1 MSANSQRRIL
11 RTRAPDHGWVCL
23 NRFRNT
29 LFCFWQSPSNMAI
42 RTLRNYPK
50 EDDGWQ
56 NLNGVKNRPAKAVAR
71 RSMTSR
77 KKTSSAQNAALP
89 LSPNPRP
96 SHNARRPE
104 SPSRLSLVGASRPGR
119 LFYRG
124 YLNSVTT
131 TAIAESNSAKF
142 ARLFAAATSSLSVW

>member
-1 MSANSQRRIL
+1 MSVNSQKRTL

-29 LFCFWQSPSNMAI
+29 LFC
-42 RTLRNYPK
+42 LRNYPK

-56 NLNGVKNRPAKAVAR
+56 NLNGAKNGPAKAVAR

-119 LFYRG
+119 LSYRG